1 MRRISIALAG
11 AVGTA
16 VLAGGVLAGC
26 GGESAPAAS
35 SLVGT
40 WEGTATGYSRG
51 TGEASVPLTIVIADA
66 DDANGTF
73 TGERR
78 NPAAD
83 AARVKMSGPT
93 AKVDG
98 VVSPWGEIA
107 MVHDEGTFTLEQEG
121 DQLVGR
127 YLEVGDDA
135 AAKAVTLTKK
145 G

>member
-1 MRRISIALAG
+1 MRRIALTVAAAAG
-11 AVGTA
+11 SVL
-16 VLAGGVLAGC
+16 LAGGVLAGC
-26 GGESAPAAS
+26 GSESTPAAS

-51 TGEASVPLTIVIADA
+51 TSEDPVALAIVIADA

-83 AARVKMSGPT
+83 VARVKISGPT

>member
-1 MRRISIALAG
+1 MRNLSKALAATAG
-11 AVGTA
+11 VA
-16 VLAGGVLAGC
+16 VLAGGMLAGC
-26 GGESAPAAS
+26 GGDTAPAAS

-51 TGEASVPLTIVIADA
+51 EDQSAVTLTVVITDA

-73 TGERR
+73 SGVRR
-78 NPAAD
+78 SSAGD
-83 AARVKMSGPT
+83 VARVKMSGPS
-93 AKVDG
+93 AKLDG
-98 VVSPWGEIA
+98 VVAPWGEIA
-107 MVHDEGTFTLEQEG
+107 MVHDEGTFTLEREG

>member
-1 MRRISIALAG
+1 MRRIAFTLAAAAG
-11 AVGTA
+11 AV
-16 VLAGGVLAGC
+16 VLAGGVVAGC
-26 GGESAPAAS
+26 GSDSAPAAS

-40 WEGTATGYSRG
+40 WEGTATGYSGG
-51 TGEASVPLTIVIADA
+51 TSEEAVTLTIVIADA

-83 AARVKMSGPT
+83 VERVRISGPT
-93 AKVDG
+93 AKIDG
-98 VVSPWGEIA
+98 VVAPWGEIA

>member
-1 MRRISIALAG
+1 MRRIALTIAAATG
-11 AVGTA
+11 SV

-26 GGESAPAAS
+26 GSESAPAAS

-40 WEGTATGYSRG
+40 WEGTASGYSRG
-51 TGEASVPLTIVIADA
+51 TNEDAVTLTIVIADA

-78 NPAAD
+78 NTAAD
-83 AARVKMSGPT
+83 VARVGISGPT

-98 VVSPWGEIA
+98 VVAPWGEIS
-107 MVHDEGTFTLEQEG
+107 MVHEEGTFTLEQEG

-135 AAKAVTLTKK
+135 AAKAVTLTKQ